1 MTTRQARIRLLLLL
15 AGGALAVAGATA
27 IGWSETLQ
35 SVLVGP
41 APPVRILLG
50 GASLVLGVVLVG
62 RSAERL
68 GGSSEPADLV
78 RGVRMVFLAVAALA
92 AALGWF
98 VGSPLPI
105 VAALVIAGIDVVETS
120 ILLLVTAVRAEPR

>member
-50 GASLVLGVVLVG
+50 VASLLLGVVLVG
-62 RSAERL
+62 RSAARL
-68 GGSSEPADLV
+68 GGSREPADLV